1 MTRKQIKKL
10 ISASYIKNNLDR
22 ARVNRITKQL
32 TRAELKLF
40 IKLLKNYEKG
50 KTVTLFVSSIPD
62 ANEIVKQIKKIY
74 LDKNVVTKEDKSLI
88 AGVRLVDND
97 TIYDANIKN
106 SLSEMVSFIKN

>member
-10 ISASYIKNNLDR
+10 ISASYIKNSLDR
-22 ARVNRITKQL
+22 ARVNRIAKQL

-50 KTVTLFVSSIPD
+50 KTVTLFVSSISD

-74 LDKNVVTKEDKSLI
+74 LDKNFVIKEDKSLI